1 MEPGPGT
8 ARPAPGPGA
17 ATTRSRWARRRP
29 VVAARRAAVPVA
41 LLLLAI
47 VVAAAGLIAAAD
59 LLRGRPDHLGLLATN
74 SGRVLLVDPLG
85 PAAQAGIAPGDLLVT
100 GGGATIVGATI
111 ATVAA
116 HGGTLT
122 SGEARSFALFRPL
135 AAPPSAAALPGD
147 DVALA
152 AALALWLSGLI
163 AGLPRRRVPAGRL
176 YALAAFALAL
186 AILALT
192 ERDAGFVWPWR
203 GLVPAALVGL
213 AALLLAHLVVALG
226 RMPPRWVT
234 ALIVI
239 VAGLP
244 ATAAAAGIAIVP
256 PSLTDTWTT
265 VTLAVLAIAVIIVP
279 PAFYARTTLEPS
291 RRRLRVAL
299 LAATVGLLPFYL
311 WPGLLAAA
319 AISGHSQDVLPA
331 LRALLHV
338 PTTAA
343 LSPLWSLLGVLPMAA
358 LYAALF
364 NGRDTRRLDGYAR
377 IGLAYALAAA
387 LGAVVVGAAIALQ
400 NGPALGVAG
409 IAAIVAFPSVE
420 RTIERLLERA
430 VSRRQADYREALRR
444 VEELAFR
451 AETPAELAM
460 GTVNALE
467 ATLQVRAATL
477 LVRGLDCPADQ
488 YRVVTRREPSP
499 PPHADWAVG
508 SAAPTAQPAHPAAL
522 YGLAPD
528 RLRPVPVQPAAG
540 EGSASDHPRA
550 AGEESVSDHP
560 RAAGEREGS
569 HGVGGM
575 GRGGAVVRLDGLECP
590 ATTDPAPAPLTLPLA
605 WPFGDEALRALD
617 AERWAPLCWNNR
629 QGAVLLLGPRRSGEP
644 YDIPDLEEIGGLCGV
659 LALAFGSLDLIAS
672 LRERTATLG
681 HLTHRLAHAHE
692 QERAHLSHELHDV
705 VAQELIALT
714 RQLRRYSDG
723 RVAPPAIQADMLAAA
738 QDALTATR
746 RICNGLRPAILD
758 LGLVPALRD
767 LVADTV
773 ERAATT
779 EVSLSVSGREQRMV
793 EDLEFALFRV
803 AQEGLTNALTH
814 ARARQVRLEVVFE
827 ASDPGMDAGTG
838 TGMGQ
843 SVEVTT
849 VSLRVRDDG
858 RGFVPPARFEDL
870 PGDHLGLIGMRERLA
885 EFGGQLTLTSTPGQG
900 TVLEA
905 YAPLSPLAPPKG

>member
-1 MEPGPGT
+1 
-8 ARPAPGPGA
+8 
-17 ATTRSRWARRRP
+17 
-29 VVAARRAAVPVA
+29 
-41 LLLLAI
+41 
-47 VVAAAGLIAAAD
+47 
-59 LLRGRPDHLGLLATN
+59 
-74 SGRVLLVDPLG
+74 
-85 PAAQAGIAPGDLLVT
+85 
-100 GGGATIVGATI
+100 
-111 ATVAA
+111 
-116 HGGTLT
+116 
-122 SGEARSFALFRPL
+122 
-135 AAPPSAAALPGD
+135 
-147 DVALA
+147 
-152 AALALWLSGLI
+152 
-163 AGLPRRRVPAGRL
+163 
-176 YALAAFALAL
+176 
-186 AILALT
+186 
-192 ERDAGFVWPWR
+192 
-203 GLVPAALVGL
+203 
-213 AALLLAHLVVALG
+213 
-226 RMPPRWVT
+226 
-234 ALIVI
+234 
-239 VAGLP
+239 
-244 ATAAAAGIAIVP
+244 
-256 PSLTDTWTT
+256 
-265 VTLAVLAIAVIIVP
+265 
-279 PAFYARTTLEPS
+279 
-291 RRRLRVAL
+291 
-299 LAATVGLLPFYL
+299 
-311 WPGLLAAA
+311 
-319 AISGHSQDVLPA
+319 
-331 LRALLHV
+331 
-338 PTTAA
+338 
-343 LSPLWSLLGVLPMAA
+343 
-358 LYAALF
+358 
-364 NGRDTRRLDGYAR
+364 
-377 IGLAYALAAA
+377 
-387 LGAVVVGAAIALQ
+387 
-400 NGPALGVAG
+400 
-409 IAAIVAFPSVE
+409 
-420 RTIERLLERA
+420 
-430 VSRRQADYREALRR
+430 
-444 VEELAFR
+444 
-451 AETPAELAM
+451 
-460 GTVNALE
+460 
-467 ATLQVRAATL
+467 
-477 LVRGLDCPADQ
+477 
-488 YRVVTRREPSP
+488 
-499 PPHADWAVG
+499 
-508 SAAPTAQPAHPAAL
+508 
-522 YGLAPD
+522 
-528 RLRPVPVQPAAG
+528 
-540 EGSASDHPRA
+540 
-550 AGEESVSDHP
+550 
-560 RAAGEREGS
+560 
-569 HGVGGM
+569 
-575 GRGGAVVRLDGLECP
+575 VVRLDGLECP

>member
-8 ARPAPGPGA
+8 AHPGSGPGA

-100 GGGATIVGATI
+100 GGGATTVGATI

-508 SAAPTAQPAHPAAL
+508 SAEPTAQPALPAAL

-540 EGSASDHPRA
+540 EGSASDHPRP
-550 AGEESVSDHP
+550 AGE
-560 RAAGEREGS
+560 GEGS
-569 HGVGGM
+569 HGVGGV
-575 GRGGAVVRLDGLECP
+575 GRGGVVVRLDGLECP

-605 WPFGDEALRALD
+605 WPFGDEALRVLD